1 MGIIGDKGTLE
12 TRISTIDILQW
23 KLGTD
28 QKEPIVHAVEAKEG
42 VGWGGH
48 LGFSEIH
55 EAFVDAV
62 LEGKPILTSVED
74 CLDGTRMT
82 VAAEDSIREKRIIE
96 L

>member
-1 MGIIGDKGTLE
+1 M
-12 TRISTIDILQW
+12 
-23 KLGTD
+23 D
-28 QKEPIVHAVEAKEG
+28 QKEPIAHKIEATKA

-55 EAFVDAV
+55 KAFVEAV
-62 LEGKPILTSVED
+62 LDGKPILTSVED